1 MLCLKWLAMHEFVSA
16 VHYVCLKWLAMP
28 VCMCLQSTML
38 CLKWLAMP
46 VYVSAVHYAVSETD
60 GFACVCVRSVQ
71 CCAATPA

>member
-16 VHYVCLKWLAMP
+16 VHYVCLKWLAIP
-28 VCMCLQSTML
+28 VLM
-38 CLKWLAMP
+38 
-46 VYVSAVHYAVSETD
+46 SAVHYAVSEMD